1 MVDPARSGDPERR
14 SLLLIAGVAALAV
27 VAIALVAWIALR
39 EDAPEDRPSQ
49 TTTTQDDPDTATG
62 DDTATEADP
71 PVELSPVQGE
81 GEAELCSGIVARLE
95 DYRAVAADGGVDQ
108 ALLEALTEF
117 QAQVDTQSDDQDWG
131 DRIIEALTNTRREWA
146 TALAAEA
153 QGDDASAQERY
164 AAAIGHLDTAI
175 EDAACPEG

>member
-1 MVDPARSGDPERR
+1 MVDPASSDDPERR
-14 SLLLIAGVAALAV
+14 SLLVIAAVAALAV
-27 VAIALVAWIALR
+27 AAIALIAWIALR
-39 EDAPEDRPSQ
+39 DESPADPPRQ
-49 TTTTQDDPDTATG
+49 TTTTTPDDPDAAAG
-62 DDTATEADP
+62 DDAEADP
-71 PVELSPVQGE
+71 PVELSPVQGQ

-95 DYRAVAADGGVDQ
+95 EYRAVAADGRVDQ

-164 AAAIGHLDTAI
+164 TAAIGHLDTAI